1 MNTGLIIAGDSPYLG
16 LYNVY
21 YLCGTNTSNI
31 YMVPIGFP
39 WGVLRIYV
47 GYVLSI
53 FVFLMF

>member
-16 LYNVY
+16 LYNVFSA
-21 YLCGTNTSNI
+21 GHTSNI